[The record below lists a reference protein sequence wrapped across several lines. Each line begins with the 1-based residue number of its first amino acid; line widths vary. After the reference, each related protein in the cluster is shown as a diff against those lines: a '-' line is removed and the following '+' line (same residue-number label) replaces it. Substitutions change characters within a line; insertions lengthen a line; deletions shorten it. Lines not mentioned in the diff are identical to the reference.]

1 MQGARQQKSRLLR
14 TNISI
19 AFMVKLLRTVIFL
32 LSVVFWLTCST
43 APQPISPNQW
53 APVKGPE
60 NGHLVIAGGG
70 KLDGTGILEK
80 FVELA
85 GGEKAEIVVIP
96 TAGTDLY
103 IGFPDREKQLRAMFL
118 DRGAAMVE
126 VLHTRDPNEAD
137 NTEFAVAVMTATGV
151 WFTCGRQWRLVD
163 AYANTVTLEAIRG
176 VLARGGVVGGS
187 SAGATI
193 QGSYLVRGDTSGNT
207 IMMGDHKEGFSLLT
221 NSAID
226 QHLLRRNRQF
236 DMYSVLAKHPS
247 LLGIGL
253 DEGTAIVVKGY
264 QCEVIGKSYVAIYN
278 GSLNSEKFPMLS
290 QNDFRPFHLLR
301 EGDRFDLAKRTM
313 IREETE

>member
-151 WFTCGRQWRLVD
+151 WFTGGRQWRLVD

-207 IMMGDHKEGFSLLT
+207 S
-221 NSAID
+221 
-226 QHLLRRNRQF
+226 
-236 DMYSVLAKHPS
+236 
-247 LLGIGL
+247 
-253 DEGTAIVVKGY
+253 
-264 QCEVIGKSYVAIYN
+264 
-278 GSLNSEKFPMLS
+278 
-290 QNDFRPFHLLR
+290 
-301 EGDRFDLAKRTM
+301 
-313 IREETE
+313 